1 MLEPYLETEVPIL
14 GFITDGHRSIRKA
27 LKEMRPDV
35 PYQFCQFHYLK
46 DISIPVV
53 DADRKFKN

>member
-14 GFITDGHRSIRKA
+14 GFITDGQRSIRKA
-27 LKEMRPDV
+27 LKETRPDV